1 MDEAHAYGD
10 AEIEAAAARADAI
23 YADAAQK
30 AQGELSA
37 HLSRFAAEDA
47 EKAALVAAGALTA
60 AAWASWRR
68 RRMLSGKA
76 WREACD
82 RAARVLSG
90 ADVLGYELADKVR
103 GKVYARNFDWAA
115 AQVAKATGKRPKS
128 PAEPPEASYAPSF
141 DEAYDYGWNR
151 RKVREAVNAAMARG
165 LPIPEIAASVRKV
178 ASMDRAS
185 AVRAARTA
193 VTSAEGAARLDV
205 AEDAARR
212 GLKVRLEW
220 VSARDG
226 RTRDS
231 HRALDGEKVAPGE
244 RFSNGLRFPAD
255 PKGPP
260 HEVYNCRCTLG
271 YDIEGFP
278 TDDAFRAS
286 KPAYDA
292 AKPRRKAAKPAKSP
306 GPSKAAGSAVKR
318 PEQAEAAAS
327 AGGKRQ
333 RAALEARARSIYV
346 EQGGHM
352 GLSREEAERRFE
364 MLVAGN
370 SDAELRKYLKKH
382 GAKPETP
389 VRTSARPRKPS
400 QETNGGADRDPA
412 AVKAKK
418 GPGKAAAGVK
428 PVEKMGRAELEARAR
443 ELYEKHG
450 DHLGASKKEAMRR
463 FDALVGAQ
471 SDARLRKDIARY
483 EAVEKRK
490 ERRKGAL
497 NDENDPCNTRREAH
511 ARRYY
516 EQVRKRD
523 AAKEVEAVSKNAGV
537 PAEIVEKARLHVFV
551 NEYDLAKG
559 HARFDEDYEMAQSW
573 QRLRSGR
580 GIQQHD
586 ITLLFHE
593 SHEYDLMAQG
603 IPYEEAHAMTQRI
616 YNYSQQL
623 GEWKRGL

>member
-1 MDEAHAYGD
+1 MDEAQAYGD

-23 YADAAQK
+23 YEDAAQK

-90 ADVLGYELADKVR
+90 ADVLGYELADKLR

-165 LPIPEIAASVRKV
+165 LPIPDIAASVRKV
-178 ASMDRAS
+178 AAMDRAS

-220 VSARDG
+220 ISARDG

-231 HRALDGEKVAPGE
+231 HRSLDGEKVAPGE

-271 YDIEGFP
+271 YDIEGLP

-286 KPAYDA
+286 KLAYDA
-292 AKPRRKAAKPAKSP
+292 AKPGRKAAKPAKSP
-306 GPSKAAGSAVKR
+306 GPSKAAGSAGKK

-327 AGGKRQ
+327 AAEKPQ
-333 RAALEARARSIYV
+333 RSALEAQARSIYV
-346 EQGGHM
+346 GQGGHM
-352 GLSREEAERRFE
+352 GLSREKAERRFD
-364 MLVAGN
+364 MLIAGN
-370 SDAELRKYLKKH
+370 SDAELRKYIKKH
-382 GAKPETP
+382 GPKPPKSAGPKKPAKE
-389 VRTSARPRKPS
+389 S
-400 QETNGGADRDPA
+400 GGVA
-412 AVKAKK
+412 
-418 GPGKAAAGVK
+418 
-428 PVEKMGRAELEARAR
+428 
-443 ELYEKHG
+443 
-450 DHLGASKKEAMRR
+450 
-463 FDALVGAQ
+463 
-471 SDARLRKDIARY
+471 
-483 EAVEKRK
+483 
-490 ERRKGAL
+490 GAL
-497 NDENDPCNTRREAH
+497 NDGNDPGGKKRVKH
-511 ARRYY
+511 AERYY
-516 EQVRKRD
+516 EAVRRRD
-523 AAKEVEAVSKNAGV
+523 AGKEVEAVAANAGV

-551 NEYDLAKG
+551 NEYDLEKG
-559 HARFDEDYEMAQSW
+559 HVRFDEDYEIAQSW
-573 QRLRSGR
+573 QRLRSGL

-593 SHEYDLMAQG
+593 SYEYDLMAQG
-603 IPYEEAHAMTQRI
+603 VPYEEAHEATQRI

-623 GEWKRGL
+623 KDWKKGE